1 MVENKEAAEKMQKFL
16 RLLRQRRTIRP
27 DDPFP
32 EVTKIATILQKI
44 CALLKSLLH
53 EPLKLFFKTKGA
65 KVAQNCSS
73 QSHLTLVR

>member
-32 EVTKIATILQKI
+32 GVTKIATILPKNLRLVKI
-44 CALLKSLLH
+44 AA
-53 EPLKLFFKTKGA
+53 T
-65 KVAQNCSS
+65 
-73 QSHLTLVR
+73 